1 MAIQQIL
8 AKPGAKVMAKL
19 KISNGAVAMFCR
31 DLLHL
36 KAGKPLLSPP
46 FFVGSSHSFC
56 SRPPPPEGGG
66 PCGCAPPDRTTTPD
80 WATAVRSIRSP
91 SPRVRSLSLSRS
103 VTTGWATAAAPAD
116 AQRQVPRPSSVSSL
130 VTSIRQVFP
139 TFLFPCRCAKP
150 STQTLT

>member
-36 KAGKPLLSPP
+36 KAGKPLLPPP
-46 FFVGSSHSFC
+46 FLVAPRTLSVPDLRHRRAEAPAGALPLTEQLP
-56 SRPPPPEGGG
+56 RTGLPPSAASVHLHPV
-66 PCGCAPPDRTTTPD
+66 CAL
-80 WATAVRSIRSP
+80 
-91 SPRVRSLSLSRS
+91 SLSLSA
-103 VTTGWATAAAPAD
+103 TTGWATAAAAAD

-130 VTSIRQVFP
+130 VTSTHQVFP
-139 TFLFPCRCAKP
+139 TLLFPCGCAKP